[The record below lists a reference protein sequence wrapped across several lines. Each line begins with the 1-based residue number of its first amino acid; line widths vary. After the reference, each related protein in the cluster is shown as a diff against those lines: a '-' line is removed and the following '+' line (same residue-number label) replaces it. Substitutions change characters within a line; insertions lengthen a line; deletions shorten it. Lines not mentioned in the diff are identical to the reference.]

1 MTSTLIVMAKT
12 PRIGHGKSRLAREA
26 GRVAAWRINRFLH
39 AHTMRIAGDARWT
52 VVLAVSPDRD
62 ARVRLPGVWPACV
75 SRCAQGRGD
84 LGARMSRAMMHAR
97 GPVAVIGTDCPDATR
112 RDIASAFAALR
123 RAPVVIGAAPDGG
136 FWILAARRG
145 RDVAPAFRNVR
156 WSSAHT
162 LADVESKLR
171 VRAVRLRTLPDIDT
185 LEDWRAFR
193 RRRQRAP

>member
-1 MTSTLIVMAKT
+1 MAKT

-39 AHTMRIAGDARWT
+39 ARTMSMACDVRWT
-52 VVLAVSPDRD
+52 TVLAISPDRD
-62 ARVRLPGVWPACV
+62 VNVRLPGIWPARI
-75 SRCAQGRGD
+75 SRLAQGRGD
-84 LGARMSRAMMHAR
+84 LGARMMRAMMHVR

-112 RDIASAFAALR
+112 RDLAAAFAALR
-123 RAPVVIGAAPDGG
+123 KAPVAIGAAPDGG
-136 FWILAARRG
+136 FWILAARRA
-145 RDVAPAFRNVR
+145 RDVAVAFRNVR
-156 WSSAHT
+156 WSSART